1 MSLVD
6 AATIIVGTP
15 TVHGG
20 PHPAAAYATYLANLL
35 RPKLKFASVVG
46 SYGWGG
52 KMAEQIAGM
61 LSTVKPEI
69 ITPVVVKGLP
79 RETDYKAL
87 DALADAIAQKHKE
100 AGIS

>member
-1 MSLVD
+1 
-6 AATIIVGTP
+6 
-15 TVHGG
+15 
-20 PHPAAAYATYLANLL
+20 
-35 RPKLKFASVVG
+35 
-46 SYGWGG
+46 
-52 KMAEQIAGM
+52 MAEQIAGM